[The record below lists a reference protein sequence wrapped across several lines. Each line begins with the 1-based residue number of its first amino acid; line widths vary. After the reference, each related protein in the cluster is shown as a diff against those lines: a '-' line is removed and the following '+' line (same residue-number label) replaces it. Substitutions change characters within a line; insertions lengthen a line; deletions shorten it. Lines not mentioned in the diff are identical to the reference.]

1 MNNINCES
9 KKTCSGCGACT
20 GICPVGAIEHT
31 QNMWGFFEAH
41 ANEKCIECG
50 KCRKICQKYQNI
62 HGTRLLDAKMI
73 PMQSGTYEHI
83 MQCSSGGVAYE
94 IGLYGIE
101 HGYIVLGTIY
111 NVSNNRAEMKLA
123 YTREELDEFKGS
135 KYVQSNSARAICQ
148 LVSIAKQDPS
158 KKFMVFA
165 LPCQIF
171 GIRKLLNESGIRNEV
186 LLIELFCHGVPSYVI
201 WDKFLDEQGFTDNTG
216 VCFRDPRY
224 PWHVCKMRLTNG
236 TREKVLKQEEV
247 PFYQMYFDNV
257 ALNDSC
263 YECELRMSQSVADL
277 RVGDCWGKRYSENHD
292 GVSVCAIF
300 SESAYELL
308 DKLVRENRVVEF
320 EEISPQ
326 EVMQSQSSF
335 FYEKYDKKKWIDAVE
350 KGIPLQKIVAE
361 YRKQASYKKRIKW
374 TLKKIMSMFP
384 DKAIVWIK
392 KWLVQ

>member
-1 MNNINCES
+1 
-9 KKTCSGCGACT
+9 
-20 GICPVGAIEHT
+20 
-31 QNMWGFFEAH
+31 MWGFFEAH